1 MSVQSVG
8 LADSPVST
16 AASARLFLPGAQAFA
31 DSLNIGQIIQGRV
44 LREYE
49 GNRYLVAFGT
59 DERVVDSSIPLT
71 PGEILH
77 GRVVGLGDRVEL
89 QRVFARDREAAT
101 QQVSASEARVGRTA
115 NDQGAMV
122 DALFQRYQIPL
133 SEDDRATL
141 LRAIRNAGD
150 GEAMSLAGAMLGKL
164 GLPQTGVLLDAL
176 YRAQRVQTNAPPA
189 VSDREPLPEVLA
201 VPAQQVAEWQTS
213 SIRSLAGLLGQIAEL
228 NSQSERSALPASSGQ
243 ASASDGPLS
252 SGGRGSPSGRAR
264 GKELSNGQPR
274 DTAQSALAQRILN
287 AQTGGVV
294 SHRSGYLPLLVG
306 GKLVEVSF
314 ALFEQQ
320 RPATPAGGLQHRQ
333 VAFSLRTERFG
344 QVDVVARITGD
355 HVRVQLL
362 TGSDEN
368 ASEAS
373 RYAGELTEALT
384 GSGWNV
390 DEIAYGLRAPTGQ
403 DATVRSVIEHVI
415 SLDSLNRLV

>member
-1 MSVQSVG
+1 MSVQGVG

-16 AASARLFLPGAQAFA
+16 AASARLFLRGAQAFA

-59 DERVVDSSIPLT
+59 DERVVDSTLPLT

-77 GRVVGLGDRVEL
+77 GRVVGLGERVEL
-89 QRVFARDREAAT
+89 QRVFARDREPAA
-101 QQVSASEARVGRTA
+101 QQVSAGEARVGRAA
-115 NDQGAMV
+115 NDQGAMI

-141 LRAIRNAGD
+141 LRAVRNAGD

-176 YRAQRVQTNAPPA
+176 YRAQWVQTKAAPTVA
-189 VSDREPLPEVLA
+189 DREILPEVLA
-201 VPAQQVAEWQTS
+201 VPAQEVAEWQTS
-213 SIRSLAGLLGQIAEL
+213 SMRSLAALLGQIAEL
-228 NSQSERSALPASSGQ
+228 NSQPEQSPPSASSVSSA
-243 ASASDGPLS
+243 ASGTPS
-252 SGGRGSPSGRAR
+252 SGRSSLSGRAL
-264 GKELSNGQPR
+264 GKELSAGQTR
-274 DTAQSALAQRILN
+274 DSAQSALAQRILN

-320 RPATPAGGLQHRQ
+320 RPATPAAGLQHRQ

-373 RYAGELTEALT
+373 RHAGELTEALT
-384 GSGWNV
+384 ESGWNV

-403 DATVRSVIEHVI
+403 DATIRSVIEHVI

>member
-8 LADSPVST
+8 LTDSPIST
-16 AASARLFLPGAQAFA
+16 AAATRLFLPGAQAFS

-49 GNRYLVAFGT
+49 GNNRYLVAFGT
-59 DERVVDSSIPLT
+59 DERVVDSALPLT

-77 GRVVGLGDRVEL
+77 GRVVGLGERVEL
-89 QRVFARDREAAT
+89 QRVFARDREPTT
-101 QQVSASEARVGRTA
+101 QQASAGEARVGRSASEQETL
-115 NDQGAMV
+115 V

-133 SEDDRATL
+133 AADDRATL
-141 LRAIRNAGD
+141 LRAMRSAGD

-176 YRAQRVQTNAPPA
+176 YRAQRVQTTA
-189 VSDREPLPEVLA
+189 VPSGSDRELLPEVLA
-201 VPAQQVAEWQTS
+201 VPAQQVAEWQAS
-213 SIRSLAGLLGQIAEL
+213 SIRSLAALLGQIAEL
-228 NSQSERSALPASSGQ
+228 NSQSERSPSPASSAPG
-243 ASASDGPLS
+243 AADGAPS
-252 SGGRGSPSGRAR
+252 SNRGSQSVRAR
-264 GKELSNGQPR
+264 GKELSEGQTR
-274 DTAQSALAQRILN
+274 DSAQSALAQRILN

-320 RPATPAGGLQHRQ
+320 RPATPAGSMQHRQ

-368 ASEAS
+368 VSEAS
-373 RYAGELTEALT
+373 RYAGELTQALT
-384 GSGWNV
+384 ESGWSV
-390 DEIAYGLRAPTGQ
+390 DEIAYGLRGQNGQ